1 MYDRETESWW
11 QQFGGECIVGALL
24 GTRLKP
30 LPARVESVERF
41 RSRFPNGRALV
52 PRDPEAR
59 RYGSNPYVG
68 YDGAERPFLY
78 RGALP
83 EDVPPLARVVTVGDE
98 AWALDLIKERC
109 RIEAGDLVI
118 TWESG
123 QSSPLDAATIAEGRD
138 IGNVVVQRR
147 TSTGLEDA
155 IYDVSFA
162 FAFHAFHPQATI
174 HIR

>member
-1 MYDRETESWW
+1 
-11 QQFGGECIVGALL
+11 VGALL
-24 GTRLKP
+24 GVRLKP
-30 LPARVESVERF
+30 LAARVESFERF
-41 RSRFPNGRALV
+41 RSRFPNGRVLV

-68 YDGAERPFLY
+68 YDRAERPFLY

-83 EDVPPLARVVTVGDE
+83 TDVPPLARVVAVGEE
-98 AWALDLIKERC
+98 AWALDLIKKRG
-109 RIEAGDLVI
+109 RIEAEDLVI
-118 TWESG
+118 TWEPG
-123 QSSPLDAATIAEGRD
+123 QSSPLDAAAIAEGRD

-147 TSTGLEDA
+147 TSGGLEDA